1 MRKAFIC
8 LLLVAFSSLHL
19 IAQTIPNNNPL
30 RTKTDKLVHQNVIK
44 LMTENPKVGLSIG
57 VYDNGKISLYHYGT
71 VEKDKVKLP
80 NDRTIYEIASITKTF
95 TGALLAKAISEKK
108 ISLVDDIREYL
119 NEPYP
124 NLEFE
129 GKFISIRDLASHQS
143 GLPRNIPY
151 DARMW
156 ENPNFDTLPYQ
167 INQLEAGY
175 TVKDWLRELHN
186 IKLTRAPGSIEFEY
200 SNFGI
205 NLIAIALEN
214 IYGRS
219 YEQMVAESIF
229 KPLKMSDTTFRIA
242 EVKKANLAKGYNHKG
257 KEMPYFLDN
266 VRAAGGIKSSLRDM
280 MSYVAFQMNE
290 AQTIPRISHQSIW
303 TNRDKT
309 FSVGLGWQMFSSKKG
324 SRNVFEDG
332 GAYGFS
338 STITLFPDKNLG
350 FVLLSNESGPN
361 SQAQLRE
368 VAENIV
374 ENLSNELDSRRSS
387 SGIN

>member
-1 MRKAFIC
+1 MRNKFIFIF
-8 LLLVAFSSLHL
+8 LVLFCNLNS
-19 IAQTIPNNNPL
+19 IAQTIPNDNPL
-30 RTKTDKLVHQNVIK
+30 KTKTDKLVHQYVTK

-57 VYDNGKISLYHYGT
+57 VYDNGKMSRYHYGT
-71 VEKDKVKLP
+71 IEKGKLKLP

-108 ISLVDDIREYL
+108 INLTDDIRKYL
-119 NEPYP
+119 KEPYP

-143 GLPRNIPY
+143 GLPRNIPF

-186 IKLTRAPGSIEFEY
+186 IKLTKAPGSVEFEY
-200 SNFGI
+200 SHIGT

-214 IYGRS
+214 IYGKS
-219 YEQMVAESIF
+219 YEQMMSEWIF
-229 KPLKMSDTTFRIA
+229 KPLKMSDSKFMFA
-242 EVKKANLAKGYNHKG
+242 DVNKANLAKGYNDKG

-266 VRAAGGIKSSLRDM
+266 IRAAGGIKSSLRDM
-280 MSYVAFQMNE
+280 LNYVAFQMNE
-290 AQTIPRISHQSIW
+290 AQTIPKISHQNIW
-303 TNRDKT
+303 TNLDKT
-309 FSVGLGWQMFSSKKG
+309 FSTGLGWQMFSSNKG
-324 SRNVFEDG
+324 SRNIFEDG

-361 SQAQLRE
+361 SQTQLRE

-374 ENLSNELDSRRSS
+374 ENLSKR
-387 SGIN
+387 